1 MMILKASES
10 ARVLWREAKR
20 VLPVHRG
27 GESSPGSRYRRRG
40 SILAYKRRF
49 SADYETGVEDQS
61 TRPNK
66 IAVGRDRL
74 LFWRRMPCAANRHR
88 HRSCRSSNRKRIQA
102 VSSVRTGW
110 ACKELH
116 DEPLLM
122 PSSSAKTDC
131 SRYHPHS
138 QHLIAQGWWIAMG
151 HLRRGC
157 RWRHSR
163 RAARCSS
170 TPGSSSSC
178 GALFSSSAG
187 CLAAAGGECHP
198 SVCVVAAQGWH
209 RRARPPPTRTA
220 RFAGA
225 VTARGPWRKRGPPA
239 HALRLA
245 AAARLPPKHAT
256 TLSTKIVVGRG
267 GKCQGW
273 QNGTPD

>member
-1 MMILKASES
+1 M
-10 ARVLWREAKR
+10 
-20 VLPVHRG
+20 
-27 GESSPGSRYRRRG
+27 
-40 SILAYKRRF
+40 KRRQSPTQIHAREYLRAKADLKRDF
-49 SADYETGVEDQS
+49 LQTSSAGDDAPHTPLKY
-61 TRPNK
+61 R
-66 IAVGRDRL
+66 
-74 LFWRRMPCAANRHR
+74 CAALYHA
-88 HRSCRSSNRKRIQA
+88 RS
-102 VSSVRTGW
+102 
-110 ACKELH
+110 H
-116 DEPLLM
+116 
-122 PSSSAKTDC
+122 
-131 SRYHPHS
+131 YHPHS